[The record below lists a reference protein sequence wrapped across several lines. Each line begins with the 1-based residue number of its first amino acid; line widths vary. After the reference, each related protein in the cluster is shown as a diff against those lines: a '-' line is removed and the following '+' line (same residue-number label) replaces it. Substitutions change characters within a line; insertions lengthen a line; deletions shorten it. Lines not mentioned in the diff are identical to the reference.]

1 MSRSSSGWG
10 VLAHR
15 PGRELVIGAVARPW
29 MPNVT
34 FTPIVPE
41 RFATFS
47 EPDVVKIIWTLE
59 AERRYRAPGEPRT
72 D

>member
-1 MSRSSSGWG
+1 
-10 VLAHR
+10 
-15 PGRELVIGAVARPW
+15 